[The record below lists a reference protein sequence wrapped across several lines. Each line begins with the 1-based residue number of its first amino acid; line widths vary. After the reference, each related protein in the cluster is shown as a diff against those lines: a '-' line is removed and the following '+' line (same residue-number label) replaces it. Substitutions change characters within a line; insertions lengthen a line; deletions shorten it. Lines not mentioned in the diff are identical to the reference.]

1 MRYALKVFSPE
12 AGIHEL
18 AIEAASP
25 TAAAEAARRQ
35 GLTVLSS
42 RSAALRTSFFS
53 RQAAFPLLLFSHQLL
68 SLLEAGL
75 TLVESLEALAA
86 QDAHDESRNILDG
99 LLAGLREGRRFAD
112 VLETRSNLFPPFYV
126 AAIRAG
132 EGSGGL
138 VETLRRFV
146 AYQTQID
153 AVRKKLVSA
162 MIYPLLLLFVGA
174 LVTTFLLGYVVPRF
188 ARIYEERAGDLPWLS
203 QLLFEWGGWIGRHGL
218 LASAIAAGG
227 IGFVAWWGTRS
238 GTRAWLLARAWS
250 LPLIGERL
258 RLHQL
263 GRCYRTLGMLLR
275 GGLPMVPAAELVG
288 GLLSPS
294 LRPALE
300 SAILR
305 LREGQSISSAFG
317 QGELVTP
324 VTRRLIQVGERTGDM
339 GAMMERAAAFC
350 EDENARWVDVF
361 ARIFEPALMA
371 LIGAVVGGIVILLYL
386 PIFELAGS
394 LK

>member
-12 AGIHEL
+12 AGVHEL
-18 AIEAASP
+18 AIEAASMA
-25 TAAAEAARRQ
+25 AAAEVARRQ

-42 RSAALRTSFFS
+42 RNAGRRSSPFHRRTT
-53 RQAAFPLLLFSHQLL
+53 FPLLLFSQQLL

-86 QDAHDESRNILDG
+86 QETHDEARNTLDG
-99 LLAGLREGRRFAD
+99 LLSGLREGRRFAD
-112 VLETRSNLFPPFYV
+112 VLETRSDLFPPFYV

-138 VETLRRFV
+138 IETLRRYV
-146 AYQTQID
+146 AYQMQIES
-153 AVRKKLVSA
+153 VRKKLVSA
-162 MIYPLLLLFVGA
+162 MIYPLLLLAVGA
-174 LVTTFLLGYVVPRF
+174 LVTVFLLGYVVPRF
-188 ARIYEERAGDLPWLS
+188 ARIYAERAGDLPWLS

-218 LASAIAAGG
+218 LASTIVAAGLAAA
-227 IGFVAWWGTRS
+227 AWWGTRPGS
-238 GTRAWLLARAWS
+238 RAWLLATVWN

-300 SAILR
+300 VAILR
-305 LREGQSISSAFG
+305 LREGLSISSAFG
-317 QGELVTP
+317 EGDLVTP

-350 EDENARWVDVF
+350 EEENARWVDVF
-361 ARIFEPALMA
+361 ARIFEPVLMA
-371 LIGAVVGGIVILLYL
+371 LIGVVVGGIVILLYL